1 MSANKDII
9 RADFDFVNGF
19 AKKSEQIIK
28 NKGKGEG
35 ENEGKKNKSL
45 REQAK

>member
-19 AKKSEQIIK
+19 AKKSEQIV
-28 NKGKGEG
+28 
-35 ENEGKKNKSL
+35 KKQRKK
-45 REQAK
+45 EKKA